1 MAKTG
6 ALLAASVAVAL
17 VAGGLYSHPKML
29 NGEFVYDDGGTVTG
43 NPVSEMR
50 PWRATDLL
58 SSYESD
64 QSMEDRQGNSDRR
77 GSRNPPRPSHQSG

>member
-50 PWRATDLL
+50 LA
-58 SSYESD
+58 SD
-64 QSMEDRQGNSDRR
+64 
-77 GSRNPPRPSHQSG
+77 